1 MECRAS
7 PPGFYSADR
16 ANGTGETPVAPPAL
30 HRRYCASS
38 GKMGRIN
45 RSVWRMTVKAQR
57 APT

>member
-16 ANGTGETPVAPPAL
+16 ANGTGETPSL
-30 HRRYCASS
+30 QRRYCASS
-38 GKMGRIN
+38 GKMGRIS

-57 APT
+57 TPT